1 MDRAK
6 AWVAAAIALLGTVG
20 TALEDGQ
27 IEFAEVGIIVAAVL
41 VAWAA
46 VFQTPNKPA

>member
-20 TALEDGQ
+20 TALEDGRVDTT
-27 IEFAEVGIIVAAVL
+27 EVGIIVAAVL
-41 VAWAA
+41 VAYAA